1 MLTLRMR
8 FLIAVATAATIV
20 AAPVAFAAGAGDPA
34 PPFTLP
40 ESNGNAV
47 ALDNLRGRV
56 VYVDFWASWC
66 APCRR
71 SFPWMSEMQRRYG
84 DGGLTV
90 VAVNVDRKRE
100 DAAKFLAVT
109 PGAFTIVYDPA
120 GAVASAYDVKGMPT
134 SYLVDRAGRIVAVD
148 SGFREDAKAALEARI
163 KAAVDLR

>member
-8 FLIAVATAATIV
+8 FLVAIAAAAILVAPAAH
-20 AAPVAFAAGAGDPA
+20 AAAAGDPA

-40 ESNGNAV
+40 EASGTAI
-47 ALDNLRGRV
+47 ALDELRGRV

-66 APCRR
+66 GPCRR
-71 SFPWMSEMQRRYG
+71 SFPWMGEMQRRYG

-100 DAAKFLAVT
+100 DAARFLAVT

-120 GAVASAYDVKGMPT
+120 GAVASAYDVKAMPT
-134 SYLVDRAGRIVAVD
+134 SYLVDRSGRIVAVD

-163 KAAVDLR
+163 RAAVESR